1 MTILE
6 KTSKRKANA
15 IRYCVEHGEYSP
27 GYASDRL
34 EELHDNGKILD
45 VDYEPLAEWLEE
57 LINTPEEET
66 EELEE
71 VEENIENV

>member
-1 MTILE
+1 MTIIE

-45 VDYEPLAEWLEE
+45 VDYEPLAEWLDS
-57 LINTPEEET
+57 LMNA
-66 EELEE
+66 
-71 VEENIENV
+71 ENIEEVPVEE